1 MLADRLV
8 VYTGSAIPLDGAYLA
23 LSLILAFII
32 NRTQGAY
39 DSSMVDS
46 TKVIC
51 QLFDEIEIFI
61 PGDSPSTFLSLDK
74 M

>member
-8 VYTGSAIPLDGAYLA
+8 VYTSSAIPLDGAYIA
-23 LSLILAFII
+23 LSLILVFII

-39 DSSMVDS
+39 DRSMVDS
-46 TKVIC
+46 TKVIR

-61 PGDSPSTFLSLDK
+61 PGDSPSIFLSLDK